1 MKLKL
6 VTFALYIGAYMLVI
20 SIVKQFN
27 LNEDEMQ
34 LCIFLALFWLSWI
47 LILPNRKDFKN
58 NEFLGLLLNYV
69 VITVVS
75 VCIFLYQ

>member
-1 MKLKL
+1 
-6 VTFALYIGAYMLVI
+6 MLVI